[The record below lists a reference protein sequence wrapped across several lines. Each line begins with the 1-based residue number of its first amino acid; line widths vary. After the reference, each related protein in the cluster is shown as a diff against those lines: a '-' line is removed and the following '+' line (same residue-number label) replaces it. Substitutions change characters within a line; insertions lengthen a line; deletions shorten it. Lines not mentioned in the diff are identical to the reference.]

1 MVCQMGL
8 VWRWKVPR
16 CQLGVPTH
24 SMDTGN
30 VNKQGVSS
38 FAAHF
43 QVILNSVC
51 QCSNQSQATLSK
63 DDVRTCLKR
72 FPTAP
77 LKSPG
82 VYLCPGPLQVCC
94 ALRYCLWQFAFGGG
108 GGSVKL
114 NSKAVYIQSGS
125 DGAVWAIS

>member
-8 VWRWKVPR
+8 VWQWKVPR
-16 CQLGVPTH
+16 CQLGVSTR
-24 SMDTGN
+24 SMDTGS
-30 VNKQGVSS
+30 VKKQGVSS

-51 QCSNQSQATLSK
+51 QCSNQSQATVSR

-72 FPTAP
+72 FSTAP

-82 VYLCPGPLQVCC
+82 DYLCPDLCKFAVLC
-94 ALRYCLWQFAFGGG
+94 AAVFASLLFLG
-108 GGSVKL
+108 GGSVKF
-114 NSKAVYIQSGS
+114 NSEAVYIQSGS
-125 DGAVWAIS
+125 DGAVWWIS